1 MSASAAEIL
10 LQPQEEKSCEITRGN
25 TIQKAGTIV
34 KHNNNNKTTSVA
46 GGNLE
51 AASSAVASKLTS
63 ENSKQNLQASTEAVT
78 ASGNTAAATYA
89 RNLLLVHKLLE
100 MRMPRSSSFSVR
112 DILDLPQMKNNSSN
126 SVGTPTSDSTSP
138 THTTDITNHGLRTHG
153 QERPTNHHNATT
165 AMAAMAAS
173 AAATGQNAFFGQ
185 YPGLFDPSRTSHLA
199 DWHLHSASFH
209 NAQEKLRHQTKLE
222 LEDSKSSSH
231 QQSRQCLSMKSMPDL
246 LSGSSGNFFRNNSGG
261 PGANSGNGSC
271 TGKSPS
277 PPPDS
282 LEDIS
287 YIDMEDDEMEEDI
300 DPCEDGKPGVPGS
313 NPPGVKKKKRRV
325 LFSKAQTYELERRF
339 RHQRYLSA
347 PEREHLASSLNL
359 TPTQVKI
366 WFQNH
371 RYKTKKAISEKGL
384 DIFGSAA
391 AAHAAAAAAAAAAFN
406 PRRVAVPVLV
416 RDGRPC
422 TTASGGPGGPSGG
435 GPAGACAPGHFGGKT
450 EMASKDMAAAAA
462 AAHAHFAAAAA
473 LGPHSHLNH
482 HGHTHAHQHFPIPP
496 FHPLGFPVPTSLHG
510 LVGSMSAAAALAAAN
525 SAHSA
530 HSANSASPPHTSSSS
545 DSQLLASAA
554 SMASVNGRNDSSP
567 TAAVAK
573 IW

>member
-1 MSASAAEIL
+1 MQSATYIKL
-10 LQPQEEKSCEITRGN
+10 LIIDCPWFSCRWRKIG
-25 TIQKAGTIV
+25 QKW
-34 KHNNNNKTTSVA
+34 
-46 GGNLE
+46 
-51 AASSAVASKLTS
+51 SK
-63 ENSKQNLQASTEAVT
+63 NSHLGRQVGAVT
-78 ASGNTAAATYA
+78 NRVSEGSLHMSDVIYFKFCFPKNGRYQSWFYWCDIFIY
-89 RNLLLVHKLLE
+89 NL
-100 MRMPRSSSFSVR
+100 SS
-112 DILDLPQMKNNSSN
+112 L
-126 SVGTPTSDSTSP
+126 
-138 THTTDITNHGLRTHG
+138 
-153 QERPTNHHNATT
+153 
-165 AMAAMAAS
+165 
-173 AAATGQNAFFGQ
+173 FFQ
-185 YPGLFDPSRTSHLA
+185 
-199 DWHLHSASFH
+199 
-209 NAQEKLRHQTKLE
+209 
-222 LEDSKSSSH
+222 
-231 QQSRQCLSMKSMPDL
+231 
-246 LSGSSGNFFRNNSGG
+246 
-261 PGANSGNGSC
+261 
-271 TGKSPS
+271 
-277 PPPDS
+277 
-282 LEDIS
+282 
-287 YIDMEDDEMEEDI
+287 DI

-313 NPPGVKKKKRRV
+313 NPPGIKKKKRRV

-482 HGHTHAHQHFPIPP
+482 HGHHSHQHFPIPP

-530 HSANSASPPHTSSSS
+530 NSASPPHTSSSS
-545 DSQLLASAA
+545 DSQLLTSAA
-554 SMASVNGRNDSSP
+554 SMASVTGRNNSSP
-567 TAAVAK
+567 TTAVAK

>member
-1 MSASAAEIL
+1 MSDVIYLVMGNIKVYFTGEIF
-10 LQPQEEKSCEITRGN
+10 SFYN
-25 TIQKAGTIV
+25 
-34 KHNNNNKTTSVA
+34 
-46 GGNLE
+46 
-51 AASSAVASKLTS
+51 
-63 ENSKQNLQASTEAVT
+63 
-78 ASGNTAAATYA
+78 
-89 RNLLLVHKLLE
+89 
-100 MRMPRSSSFSVR
+100 SSFYF
-112 DILDLPQMKNNSSN
+112 Q
-126 SVGTPTSDSTSP
+126 
-138 THTTDITNHGLRTHG
+138 
-153 QERPTNHHNATT
+153 
-165 AMAAMAAS
+165 
-173 AAATGQNAFFGQ
+173 
-185 YPGLFDPSRTSHLA
+185 
-199 DWHLHSASFH
+199 
-209 NAQEKLRHQTKLE
+209 
-222 LEDSKSSSH
+222 
-231 QQSRQCLSMKSMPDL
+231 
-246 LSGSSGNFFRNNSGG
+246 
-261 PGANSGNGSC
+261 
-271 TGKSPS
+271 
-277 PPPDS
+277 
-282 LEDIS
+282 
-287 YIDMEDDEMEEDI
+287 DI

-313 NPPGVKKKKRRV
+313 NPPGIKKKKRRV

-530 HSANSASPPHTSSSS
+530 NSASPPHTSSSS
-545 DSQLLASAA
+545 DSQLLTSAA

-567 TAAVAK
+567 TTAVAK